1 MGIEVGRIRSSLA
14 CDRTGSDTLAR
25 KLRTRS
31 AWNRSSGG
39 SLLTLRPVTTPCD
52 VSTMWASLSSVR
64 PTQVPFSHCVSSL
77 RLKPGGSMG
86 TLIITVSAKFTKA
99 DLYAVPVRDS

>member
-1 MGIEVGRIRSSLA
+1 
-14 CDRTGSDTLAR
+14 
-25 KLRTRS
+25 
-31 AWNRSSGG
+31 
-39 SLLTLRPVTTPCD
+39 
-52 VSTMWASLSSVR
+52 MWASLSSVR

-99 DLYAVPVRDS
+99 DLYTVPVRDSKEVWPRDPCGWKRVKLQPTCLTSHGNNTWPGMISSAERAFMSNTMARALAPMVR